1 MSSTP
6 TTYPPLEPGTVIQG
20 LTIEASGTVW
30 WQWLTFFAFGNL
42 FAGYWLVLAFLNA
55 HPDVRYKLHQLF
67 VRLGLRKPAAV
78 KQALSTRVIQPQH
91 TVQPTEQQQQLSVQ
105 PSQQAEGGT
114 PQGFTPGAGSQAVAL
129 HQLAST
135 RTGGGGDGLTSPLRS
150 HRSRSLK
157 PSEICMEQT
166 ITPKGSLPVSPSVGI
181 TPRVSTAGTGTP
193 AETAYFSL
201 VEGTEGVGSGAVEVG
216 EDGEGSTYTD
226 GSCTEPRLVQLEWRN
241 LCYAVKAS
249 TGLRLIV
256 QVGRQQGVVWAE
268 GGRLG
273 AQAVAD
279 VMSG

>member
-1 MSSTP
+1 
-6 TTYPPLEPGTVIQG
+6 
-20 LTIEASGTVW
+20 
-30 WQWLTFFAFGNL
+30 
-42 FAGYWLVLAFLNA
+42 
-55 HPDVRYKLHQLF
+55 
-67 VRLGLRKPAAV
+67 
-78 KQALSTRVIQPQH
+78 
-91 TVQPTEQQQQLSVQ
+91 LSVQ

-135 RTGGGGDGLTSPLRS
+135 RTGGGDGLTSPLRS

-193 AETAYFSL
+193 AETAYFSPQSAAYPPL
-201 VEGTEGVGSGAVEVG
+201 SEGTEGVGSGTVEGG

-226 GSCTEPRLVQLEWRN
+226 GSCTEPRLVKLEWRN

-256 QVGRQQGVVWAE
+256 QVRRQQGVCGRRGASNKE
-268 GGRLG
+268 GRAIAASGEMPSYR
-273 AQAVAD
+273 AV
-279 VMSG
+279 SGL